1 MYLSWPVPDCSLVCP
16 WTWVGDGTCD
26 APCNTSVC
34 DFDGGDCVTSHPDSY
49 QQLASHDDYIDADY
63 QPDMPAKINQTLNFP
78 SGNEEA
84 DKIKNKPDLANTS
97 FVINS
102 DDDLNKLL
110 DFLSSNGTIFTSNV
124 VQEMFLLL
132 EKLHLN
138 NTLTNHGENSLG
150 EKSVKKINNGIT
162 NKQSILLRKL
172 GENYSKF
179 LKNKFE
185 SSESFHRELRRNA
198 LSIGNPDHGEVS
210 KKKSIQQSVNKNNNS
225 IATR

>member
-1 MYLSWPVPDCSLVCP
+1 M
-16 WTWVGDGTCD
+16 GDGTCD

-78 SGNEEA
+78 AGYEEA

-138 NTLTNHGENSLG
+138 NTLTNHGESSLG

-210 KKKSIQQSVNKNNNS
+210 KNKSIQQSVNKNNNS

>member
-1 MYLSWPVPDCSLVCP
+1 M
-16 WTWVGDGTCD
+16 GDGTCD

-78 SGNEEA
+78 AGYEEA

-179 LKNKFE
+179 VKNKFE

-210 KKKSIQQSVNKNNNS
+210 KNKSIQQSVNKNNNS

>member
-1 MYLSWPVPDCSLVCP
+1 MPDCSPVCP

-78 SGNEEA
+78 AGYEEA

-210 KKKSIQQSVNKNNNS
+210 KNKSIQQSVNKNNNS

>member
-1 MYLSWPVPDCSLVCP
+1 M
-16 WTWVGDGTCD
+16 GDGTCD

-49 QQLASHDDYIDADY
+49 QQLASHDDYTDADY
-63 QPDMPAKINQTLNFP
+63 QPDMPAKINHSLNFP
-78 SGNEEA
+78 VEA
-84 DKIKNKPDLANTS
+84 DKIKNKPILANTS
-97 FVINS
+97 FAINS

-138 NTLTNHGENSLG
+138 NTLTNHGEKGLE
-150 EKSVKKINNGIT
+150 EKSIKRINGIT

-172 GENYSKF
+172 GKNYNKF
-179 LKNKFE
+179 LKKKFE
-185 SSESFHRELRRNA
+185 NNESFHREVRRNT
-198 LSIGNPDHGEVS
+198 LSIDNPDHAKVS
-210 KKKSIQQSVNKNNNS
+210 KNRSIEHLMNKSNNS

>member
-1 MYLSWPVPDCSLVCP
+1 MPDCSPVCP

-26 APCNTSVC
+26 APCNTSAC

-49 QQLASHDDYIDADY
+49 QQLTSHDDYADAADY
-63 QPDMPAKINQTLNFP
+63 QPDTPAKINQTLDFP
-78 SGNEEA
+78 VAYKEA
-84 DKIKNKPDLANTS
+84 DKIKNKPGLVNTS
-97 FVINS
+97 FSINS

-124 VQEMFLLL
+124 VQEMFFLL

-138 NTLTNHGENSLG
+138 NTLTNHGENGLEG
-150 EKSVKKINNGIT
+150 KSVKRINGIT

-172 GENYSKF
+172 GENYNKF

-185 SSESFHRELRRNA
+185 NNESSHREFRRNA
-198 LSIGNPDHGEVS
+198 LSIVNPDHEEVS
-210 KKKSIQQSVNKNNNS
+210 KNKSIEQFMNKNNS
-225 IATR
+225 MATR

>member
-1 MYLSWPVPDCSLVCP
+1 MYLSWPVPDCSPVCP

-78 SGNEEA
+78 VGYEEA
-84 DKIKNKPDLANTS
+84 DKIKNKPDLTNTS

-210 KKKSIQQSVNKNNNS
+210 KNKSIQQSVNKNNNS

>member
-1 MYLSWPVPDCSLVCP
+1 MYLSWPVPDCSPVCP

-78 SGNEEA
+78 AGYEEA

-110 DFLSSNGTIFTSNV
+110 DFLSSNGTVFTSNV

-150 EKSVKKINNGIT
+150 EKSVKKINNVIT

-210 KKKSIQQSVNKNNNS
+210 KNKSIQQSVNKNNNS

>member
-1 MYLSWPVPDCSLVCP
+1 MPDCSPVCP

-78 SGNEEA
+78 AGYEEA

-138 NTLTNHGENSLG
+138 NTLTNHGENNLG

-210 KKKSIQQSVNKNNNS
+210 KNKSIQQSVNKNNNS

>member
-1 MYLSWPVPDCSLVCP
+1 MPDCSPVCP

-49 QQLASHDDYIDADY
+49 QQLASHDDYTDADY
-63 QPDMPAKINQTLNFP
+63 QPDMPAKINHSLNFP
-78 SGNEEA
+78 VGYEEA
-84 DKIKNKPDLANTS
+84 DKIKNKPILANTS
-97 FVINS
+97 FAINS

-138 NTLTNHGENSLG
+138 NTLTNHGEKGLE
-150 EKSVKKINNGIT
+150 EKSVKRINGIT

-172 GENYSKF
+172 GKNYNKF
-179 LKNKFE
+179 LKKKFE
-185 SSESFHRELRRNA
+185 NNESFHREVRRNT
-198 LSIGNPDHGEVS
+198 LSIDNPDHAKVS
-210 KKKSIQQSVNKNNNS
+210 KNRSIEHLMNKSTNS